1 MTRLINRSHKILSIL
16 TEAHGYDTPR
26 VRSHQDLIDQVAR
39 LLWENPH
46 DIRAAQLLYA
56 YFMAVGHERMMDTL
70 QDLGHYIVDK
80 YRIPFEETEALL
92 NMTVRRLAHIGHE
105 RSMQWQAQPQAQQHP
120 RPIQMPKHYTGPST
134 SPAHMMRGE
143 VPLSRGEYHYGT

>member
-16 TEAHGYDTPR
+16 TEAYDTPR

-56 YFMAVGHERMMDTL
+56 YFLAVGHERMMDTL
-70 QDLGHYIVDK
+70 QDLGHYIVQK

-92 NMTVRRLAHIGHE
+92 NMVVRRLSHIGHE
-105 RSMQWQAQPQAQQHP
+105 RSMQYRQSQPQAQQHP

-143 VPLSRGEYHYGT
+143 VPL

>member
-1 MTRLINRSHKILSIL
+1 MTRLINRSHKILSAL
-16 TEAHGYDTPR
+16 AEAHGYDTPR

-56 YFMAVGHERMMDTL
+56 YFVTVGTENMGQTL

-80 YRIPFEETEALL
+80 YRIPFEEVEALL
-92 NMTVRRLAHIGHE
+92 NMVVRRLAHIGHE
-105 RSMQWQAQPQAQQHP
+105 RHMQYRQTQPQSQPHP
-120 RPIQMPKHYTGPST
+120 TQMPKHYTGPSM

-143 VPLSRGEYHYGT
+143 VPLSRGEYHYA